1 MVPIIAFVGK
11 SGSGKTTLLEQVVR
25 DLKGRGLR
33 VAVAKHTHHRVTLD
47 EPGKDSWRYA
57 AAGSDVVLLNTP
69 QGFALF
75 DYGGQDVPLAQAA
88 AQLEGR
94 VDLLLAEGYKWAPV
108 PKIAV
113 VRAAVSQELPC
124 PAGELLAAVTDLDL
138 PLAVPLFAFSETD
151 AIADFVIAYACRW
164 AAPAS
169 EETLSAKA

>member
-11 SGSGKTTLLEQVVR
+11 SGSGKTTLLEQVVH

-33 VAVAKHTHHRVTLD
+33 VAVAKHTHHQVTLD

-57 AAGSDVVLLNTP
+57 AAGSDVVLLSTP

-88 AQLEGR
+88 AQVEGR

-124 PAGELLAAVTDLDL
+124 PAGELIAAVTDLDL
-138 PLAVPLFAFSETD
+138 PLAAPRFGFDEVT
-151 AIADFVIAYACRW
+151 AIADFVIAYACQV
-164 AAPAS
+164 AAPAPA
-169 EETLSAKA
+169 EMAAAKA